1 MTEPSTRTED
11 PAEPTSVAAF
21 DVAPELA
28 DLDGDPISEKSVRDE
43 AA

>member
-1 MTEPSTRTED
+1 MAEPSTRTD
-11 PAEPTSVAAF
+11 DEPTSVAAF

-28 DLDGDPISEKSVRDE
+28 DLERDPIGEEPVRDE